1 MNKVWKQTVDTSIKF
16 CEIWTKSVLQLILNT
31 NTVVSELLCDP
42 MDCSLPVSS
51 LSMGF
56 SRQEYWSGL
65 PCPSPGHLHN
75 PGVKPRSSAP
85 LADSLPSEPPGK
97 PKNTGVGSL
106 SPGDLLNPGMNWG
119 LLHCRQNFCQLSYQG
134 SPVNTVPHVNFLF
147 LFLFLFYNIVS
158 LYYFSELD

>member
-1 MNKVWKQTVDTSIKF
+1 MSK
-16 CEIWTKSVLQLILNT
+16 
-31 NTVVSELLCDP
+31 LLCDP
-42 MDCSLPVSS
+42 MDCSLPGSS

-85 LADSLPSEPPGK
+85 LADSLPSEPPGN

-106 SPGDLLNPGMNWG
+106 SPGDLLNLGMNWG

-134 SPVNTVPHVNFLF
+134 SPVNTVPHANFLF

-158 LYYFSELD
+158 LYYFFRIRLEVSSLIQKFLKITEIISFLDFQQ